1 VGGGVMLTFDEGPH
15 LYRWNGEPVPSVTQI
30 IKPLSSFDHVDPDVL
45 ERARQEGVAV
55 HKMVELACRDELD
68 EPGLPEWLRPYLAAW
83 RAFVAETG
91 FVLDASEERVYHLD
105 YRYAGTLD
113 LRGRTRVHPRGLFDL
128 KRSFAAGRAIGVQL
142 AAVSTDVGA
151 TAKLLALARDDAVQA
166 EALARA
172 ERRRLNLGTS
182 DLLRVALR
190 EEGAAD
196 ARVREVDAALRQAL
210 AHAELA
216 AATADL
222 PILGL

>member
-1 VGGGVMLTFDEGPH
+1 MLTFDEGPH

-142 AAVSTDVGA
+142 AAYAGAVNWPVTGRDACARFGLQLRGDGTYRMRRFEDPADWSTF
-151 TAKLLALARDDAVQA
+151 LACLTLKRWM
-166 EALARA
+166 EK
-172 ERRRLNLGTS
+172 N
-182 DLLRVALR
+182 
-190 EEGAAD
+190 
-196 ARVREVDAALRQAL
+196 
-210 AHAELA
+210 
-216 AATADL
+216 
-222 PILGL
+222 PK